1 MIFIPMLNLISM
13 NINGL
18 NDHLKR
24 TALVDWL
31 KCLKA
36 DIVCLQETHAS
47 SHAVIK
53 KWFANSGYRIV
64 SSCYTN
70 KSCGTAILV
79 KDCFHVTKIIKDD
92 VGRFVQAIINFGEDQ
107 LSFASIYAPNKNPER
122 NKFLL
127 SLADL
132 IDLSRPVFLAGD
144 FNSVLDPVL
153 DRKRRPSFVDGP
165 SARFQES
172 GVALESLLQQ
182 TQTYP
187 LWRHLH
193 PGRIAYSWTHGSGTF
208 ASRIDM
214 IWAPLNMADLVQECE
229 YHPSFL
235 TDHQYLLVKCC
246 LRERF
251 VMGPGVWKFNT
262 SLLSDPSYLA
272 LITSFWSFW
281 QTYAGHPDFVSVL
294 DWWDQGKFYLREI
307 TQTFSKA
314 KAAGRRSRKSSLT
327 RQLHHL
333 QSLFESG
340 DQAAFSQLCAVQQ
353 ELRGIALYEAKGAQ
367 VRTRCQWA
375 EEGET
380 SSSFFLNLESKRHSQ
395 KTMRSIRDPDTGL
408 VHHDP
413 FAILGVW
420 RHYYDNL
427 FTAQACDRQAQD
439 DMLAKLSRRLS
450 SAERDACEG
459 VLTAEECLHALQ
471 GMPRGKTPGSDGFPM
486 EFFLTFWQSL
496 GADLV
501 RVLNVAYETGQLST
515 SQRRGL
521 IIVLYKKND
530 RLETKNWRPIS
541 LLNVDYKIA
550 TRAISGRLL
559 TVMSTIIGP
568 DQTCGVRGRTISS
581 NLFLIRDLLEYVD
594 REEIPLALLSL
605 DQEKAFDRVDWG
617 FLRRTLETFNF
628 GPTFL
633 RWITLFYTNIESA
646 VVINGWTSSF
656 FKPSRGVRQGCPLS
670 PLLYVLTIEV
680 LAVSLRTSPG
690 ITGVQLPGS
699 LEQFKCSG
707 YADDTTV
714 AATSDASIEETFT
727 IYGQFERAS
736 GARLNRGKS
745 KGMWAGSWKARTDTP
760 YGLQWVQDLPLLGAV
775 FNVGDYSQPTWEPA
789 VSKLETRLSAWSGR
803 SLSYQGKAVVI
814 NTLALSQ
821 IWHLCHVF
829 PIPRW
834 ASTRITKAVWT
845 FFWSGKKDLV
855 KRSTVCLPKSQGGF
869 GVIDFQQKAQAFSLQ
884 WLKRYFE
891 PERGKWKS
899 FFSFFVTSAL
909 QFDPRNA
916 LARYFIGRRLA
927 RLPAFYQT
935 IFRTWQTLD
944 GGLSDDDV
952 LVLGKQS
959 AVPLSL
965 EHFSS
970 RNVYHLLRKATFVE
984 PRCVA
989 HFRPVYGPLHW
1000 PQTWDQMHLCHLDRP
1015 LVDLNWKIAHG
1026 VLYTGARLAHDFRM
1040 AHVDPRC
1047 FCGADDET
1055 LEHLFFECE
1064 LARLLVA
1071 WVFFNLLSCNP
1082 TARRFSVDEL
1092 LFGFS
1097 AERRR
1102 AIPSIIIYMLQVM
1115 KHTIWVARCD
1125 CRFRQTKPIA
1135 HVCLSKA
1142 IAKTKF
1148 VLRLLGRRCE
1158 TVAQIRAFE
1167 REWLARGT
1175 LGHFEGEELV
1185 FSF

>member
-1 MIFIPMLNLISM
+1 M
-13 NINGL
+13 
-18 NDHLKR
+18 
-24 TALVDWL
+24 
-31 KCLKA
+31 KA
-36 DIVCLQETHAS
+36 DIVCLQETHAP
-47 SHAVIK
+47 SHDTIK
-53 KWFANSGYRIV
+53 KWFANSGYRLA
-64 SSCYTN
+64 SSCHTN
-70 KSCGTAILV
+70 KSCGTAILI
-79 KDCFHVTKIIKDD
+79 KDCFTVTKIIKDD
-92 VGRFVQAIINFGEDQ
+92 AGRFVQVLVNFGEDQ
-107 LSFASIYAPNKNPER
+107 LSFVSLYAPNKNPER
-122 NKFLL
+122 NTFLL

-144 FNSVLDPVL
+144 FNSVLDPLL

-165 SARFQES
+165 SSRFRES
-172 GVALESLLQQ
+172 GAALQSLLQQ

-187 LWRHLH
+187 LWRDLH

-214 IWAPLNMADLVQECE
+214 IWAPVAMADLVQECE

-246 LRERF
+246 LRERL

-262 SLLSDPSYLA
+262 SLLTDPSYVSLVN
-272 LITSFWSFW
+272 SFWSFW
-281 QTYAGHPDFVSVL
+281 QQHQDHPDFHSVL
-294 DWWDQGKFYLREI
+294 DWWDQGKFYLREL
-307 TQTFSKA
+307 TQTYSKSKA
-314 KAAGRRSRKSSLT
+314 ADQRSRKSYLT
-327 RQLHHL
+327 RQLHTL

-340 DQAAFSQLCAVQQ
+340 DRTAFAKLCEVQQ
-353 ELRGIALYEAKGAQ
+353 ELRSIALHEAKGAQ

-380 SSSFFLNLESKRHSQ
+380 SSSFFLNLETKRRSQ
-395 KTMRSIRDPDTGL
+395 KTMLSIRDPATGI

-413 FAILGVW
+413 FEILGVW
-420 RHYYDNL
+420 RSYYADL
-427 FTAQACDRQAQD
+427 FTAQECDCKAQD
-439 DMLAKLSRRLS
+439 AMLAKLSRRLS
-450 SAERDACEG
+450 SAEREACEG
-459 VLTAEECLHALQ
+459 VLTVEECYHALQ

-486 EFFLTFWQSL
+486 EFFVSFWQTL

-501 RVLNVAYETGQLST
+501 RVLNVAYETGQLSA

-530 RLETKNWRPIS
+530 RLDTKNWRPIS

-550 TRAISGRLL
+550 TRTISGRLL
-559 TVMSTIIGP
+559 AVLSSIIGP
-568 DQTCGVRGRTISS
+568 DQTCGVPGRTISS
-581 NLFLIRDLLEYVD
+581 NLFLIRDLLEYVE
-594 REEIPLALLSL
+594 REDIPLALLSL

-617 FLRRTLETFNF
+617 FLLRTLETFNF

-633 RWITLFYTNIESA
+633 RWIKLFYTNIESA
-646 VVINGWTSSF
+646 VVINGWTSAF
-656 FKPSRGVRQGCPLS
+656 FQPSRGVRQGCPLS
-670 PLLYVLTIEV
+670 PLLYVITIEV
-680 LAVSLRTSPG
+680 LAVCLRTSPG
-690 ITGVQLPGS
+690 ITGVQLPNS

-745 KGMWAGSWKARTDTP
+745 KGMWAGSWKDRSDTP
-760 YGLQWVQDLPLLGAV
+760 YGLQWVKDLPLLGAT
-775 FNVGDYSQPTWEPA
+775 FNVGDYHLPTWEPA
-789 VSKLETRLSAWSGR
+789 VAKLEARLSAWSGR
-803 SLSYQGKAVVI
+803 SLSFQGKAVVI

-829 PIPRW
+829 TIPRW
-834 ASTRITKAVWT
+834 ATQRITKAVWS

-869 GVIDFQQKAQAFSLQ
+869 GVINFEQKAQAFALH
-884 WLKRYFE
+884 WIKRYFD
-891 PERGKWKS
+891 PERSKWKN
-899 FFSFFVTSAL
+899 FFTYFVSSGL

-916 LARYFIGRRLA
+916 LARHFTARRLA
-927 RLPAFYQT
+927 NLPPYYKI
-935 IFRTWQTLD
+935 IFRAWQVLD
-944 GGLSDDDV
+944 GGLSDDDE
-952 LVLGKQS
+952 LVLCKQS
-959 AVPLSL
+959 AAPLSL
-965 EHFSS
+965 ENFSS
-970 RNVYHLLRKATFVE
+970 GSVSGLLRKEAYVE
-984 PRCVA
+984 PSCQA
-989 HFRPVYGPLHW
+989 HFRPTYGELHW
-1000 PQTWDQMHLCHLDRP
+1000 PQTWDQLHICTLDRP
-1015 LVDLNWKIAHG
+1015 VIDLNWQIAHG
-1026 VLYTGARLAHDFRM
+1026 VLYTGARLAYKFHM
-1040 AHVDPRC
+1040 AHVSPRC
-1047 FCGADDET
+1047 FCAADDET

-1071 WVFFNLLSCNP
+1071 WVYFNLMSCHP
-1082 TARRFSVDEL
+1082 TARRFTVEEL

-1102 AIPSIIIYMLQVM
+1102 VIPLIIIYMLQVM

-1125 CRFRQTKPIA
+1125 FRFRQKKPIA

-1142 IAKTKF
+1142 IAKLKF
-1148 VLRLLGRRCE
+1148 VLGLLGRRCK